1 MSMRIAFDGTALRPR
16 RTGVGYYTEHLLH
29 HLAREASH
37 DEVVVLSN
45 RDVETTSPLPPTV
58 RVAVSGRQM
67 PRMVW
72 MQLGAPAALH
82 ALDADVAH
90 FTNGMV
96 PIASPAPTVVTIHDM
111 SLRMYPRYHPL
122 RRVLLN
128 LPLVDLAAKRAD
140 AIVTVSESAKHDIV
154 RLYALNP
161 DRVHVVH
168 EAAAPSFHRVTDPAE
183 LDRVRRRYG
192 LADRTVLYVGTIEP
206 RKNLPK
212 LVEAFASRHRAGELP
227 HQLVCVGPYGWVS
240 RGLEDVMRRSK
251 VADAIRFT
259 GYVPFEDLPALYS
272 LAEIFVYP
280 SMYEGF
286 GLPVIEAM
294 ACGAPVVTGRAAAL
308 AEVGGDAVEKVDRI
322 DADGFGEAMVRL
334 ARDPQRRAELSAR
347 GLARAAQFSWT
358 RAARQTVNIY
368 REVARTRVAVRRTHR
383 SAPARADATGPAAA
397 PAVDVLFGQAYFLRF
412 DPKLWAAQQPYAP
425 LGSLYAAACVRE
437 RGYRVALFDA
447 MLATSEAEWADAL
460 DRHRPRF
467 AVFYEENFI
476 SLIKM
481 CLLLKR
487 PAALAPAPRLLLDER
502 RDDAR
507 VSIPLQLVREA
518 DLRSAVQRAVAGACR
533 RRNGVAQPHVRA
545 RSSLLRGRHLR
556 PETRMD
562 SPLRGAGAG
571 ARGGDAVQVPAARG
585 SGDGRYG
592 RGVARVALP
601 HRVAWRR
608 IGLAAHSRRDGEGHA
623 GRSDRRRVAPAAG
636 GRHRSLLLPAVRL
649 SRRDA
654 RRHRA
659 DAADGPRLPS
669 RRHRRLGVLPA
680 SGDDVLP
687 ARAGAARTE
696 TELDRF
702 QRSRD
707 DVSRDLRSRF
717 LSGAARVRA
726 RRIPGAPCGGPIQ
739 ARVHATRIARA
750 TRVGR
755 TGRARA
761 DSPSSGAAAPEA
773 ARRSPRADD
782 AAAAGHR
789 HRSAPLTAG
798 RGDSKRATAMTP
810 ASLATATL
818 VRLGEISNRTFVLPL
833 AVFYPT
839 SRCNSRCISCDW
851 WRQTGAGDLTLEEID
866 TVAAS
871 LSALGTQLVVF
882 SGGEPLLRPEVFD
895 AARSFRARAITLHLL
910 TSGILLERSAERVV
924 EQFARV
930 CISLDATDEPLYQRI
945 RGVAALRTVERGVA
959 RLRQLAPRL
968 PVTARSTLQRENF
981 RQVGA
986 LIDHAHRLGLDGI
999 SFLPAD
1005 VSSTAFGRDEPPN
1018 PLPLMLDREEIADF
1032 EAAIER
1038 TIQVYA
1044 RDFASGFIAES
1055 PDKLRRLPRYYSAL
1069 AGEESFPPVSCNAP
1083 WVSVVVEANGGV
1095 RPCFFHDAIGNVREM
1110 PLEKIVATN
1119 LRAFRESFDVGSDP
1133 VCAK

>member
-1 MSMRIAFDGTALRPR
+1 MRIAFDGTALRPR

-212 LVEAFASRHRAGELP
+212 LVEAFASRRRAGELP
-227 HQLVCVGPYGWVS
+227 HQLVCVGPYGWLS
-240 RGLEDVMRRSK
+240 RGLEDVIRRSK

-347 GLARAAQFSWT
+347 GLARAVQFSWT

-467 AVFYEENFI
+467 AVIYEDNFNYL
-476 SLIKM
+476 SKM
-481 CLLLKR
+481 CLLRMRQAALTMITAARARGIPTIVAGSDATDHPATYLDGGASAVLAGEGEVTLVEALDVLTGKRTDSLQSIAGVCVRDENGHLRRSSSRDIIRDLDALPFPAWDLVEVPRYRAMWRRRHGYFSMNVVTTRGCPYHCNWCAKPIYGQRYNARSPEHVVDEMAWLNRTYVPDHLCFADDIFGLKPGWIHRFAELVQARGVAMPFKCLLRADQVTADTAEALRASHCRTVWLGAESGSQRILDAMEKGTRVDQIVGASRRLRAVGIEVCFFLQFGYPGETRDDIERTLQMVRDCRPDDIGVSVSYPLPGTTFYQRVQAQLGQKQNWIDSNDLAMMYRATYVPDFYRALHAFVHAEFRAHRAADRLKR
-487 PAALAPAPRLLLDER
+487 AFTRRGSRGRPASAGLAALALIRHRL
-502 RDDAR
+502 
-507 VSIPLQLVREA
+507 
-518 DLRSAVQRAVAGACR
+518 
-533 RRNGVAQPHVRA
+533 
-545 RSSLLRGRHLR
+545 
-556 PETRMD
+556 
-562 SPLRGAGAG
+562 
-571 ARGGDAVQVPAARG
+571 
-585 SGDGRYG
+585 
-592 RGVARVALP
+592 ALP
-601 HRVAWRR
+601 F
-608 IGLAAHSRRDGEGHA
+608 L
-623 GRSDRRRVAPAAG
+623 RRRVDRLARMTPP
-636 GRHRSLLLPAVRL
+636 LPAIVTVPLL
-649 SRRDA
+649 S
-654 RRHRA
+654 
-659 DAADGPRLPS
+659 P
-669 RRHRRLGVLPA
+669 
-680 SGDDVLP
+680 
-687 ARAGAARTE
+687 
-696 TELDRF
+696 
-702 QRSRD
+702 Q
-707 DVSRDLRSRF
+707 
-717 LSGAARVRA
+717 
-726 RRIPGAPCGGPIQ
+726 
-739 ARVHATRIARA
+739 
-750 TRVGR
+750 
-755 TGRARA
+755 
-761 DSPSSGAAAPEA
+761 AAAIPSEQ
-773 ARRSPRADD
+773 PR
-782 AAAAGHR
+782 
-789 HRSAPLTAG
+789 
-798 RGDSKRATAMTP
+798 
-810 ASLATATL
+810 
-818 VRLGEISNRTFVLPL
+818 
-833 AVFYPT
+833 
-839 SRCNSRCISCDW
+839 
-851 WRQTGAGDLTLEEID
+851 
-866 TVAAS
+866 
-871 LSALGTQLVVF
+871 
-882 SGGEPLLRPEVFD
+882 
-895 AARSFRARAITLHLL
+895 
-910 TSGILLERSAERVV
+910 
-924 EQFARV
+924 
-930 CISLDATDEPLYQRI
+930 
-945 RGVAALRTVERGVA
+945 
-959 RLRQLAPRL
+959 
-968 PVTARSTLQRENF
+968 
-981 RQVGA
+981 
-986 LIDHAHRLGLDGI
+986 
-999 SFLPAD
+999 
-1005 VSSTAFGRDEPPN
+1005 
-1018 PLPLMLDREEIADF
+1018 
-1032 EAAIER
+1032 
-1038 TIQVYA
+1038 
-1044 RDFASGFIAES
+1044 
-1055 PDKLRRLPRYYSAL
+1055 
-1069 AGEESFPPVSCNAP
+1069 
-1083 WVSVVVEANGGV
+1083 
-1095 RPCFFHDAIGNVREM
+1095 
-1110 PLEKIVATN
+1110 
-1119 LRAFRESFDVGSDP
+1119 
-1133 VCAK
+1133 